1 MVDVMNWLGSVT
13 DYMRLG
19 LELGLSYSLLIKIRQ
34 QQDTKVEDCKRVLF
48 QSWLERDERV
58 DQMGGA
64 NKSALIAALRRMGQQ
79 SIADSIPPG

>member
-1 MVDVMNWLGSVT
+1 MNWLGSVT

-19 LELGLSYSLLIKIRQ
+19 LELGLSYSLLTKIRQ
-34 QQDTKVEDCKRVLF
+34 QQDKKVEDCKRVLL

-79 SIADSIPPG
+79 SAADSIPPG

>member
-1 MVDVMNWLGSVT
+1 MNWLGSVT

-19 LELGLSYSLLIKIRQ
+19 LELGLSYSLLTKIRQ
-34 QQDTKVEDCKRVLF
+34 HQDKKVEDCKRVLL

-79 SIADSIPPG
+79 SVADSIPPG